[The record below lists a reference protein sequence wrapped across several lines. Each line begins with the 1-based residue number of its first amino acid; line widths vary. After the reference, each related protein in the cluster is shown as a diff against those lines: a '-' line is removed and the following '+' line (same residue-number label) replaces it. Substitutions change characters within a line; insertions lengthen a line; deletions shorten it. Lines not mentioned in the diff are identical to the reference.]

1 MENTAIV
8 NYSDLLL
15 RLAELKSNRETQL
28 DELKLSFSEFIT
40 SIDIVSLFTKKSDS
54 DNDHHPQDLLKTGI
68 NMALNLIT
76 GLIFGKT
83 RSIKGYLSAMMIER
97 FTTMVI
103 DNNIINIITGI
114 ASMIFKNRNQDRNQD
129 SDQNNNQDNNPE

>member
-1 MENTAIV
+1 MENTAIM

-28 DELKLSFSEFIT
+28 DELKFSFSEFIA

-54 DNDHHPQDLLKTGI
+54 DNENHPQDLLKTGI

-97 FTTMVI
+97 FTAMLI
-103 DNNIINIITGI
+103 DNNIINIVTGI

-129 SDQNNNQDNNPE
+129 SDQNNNHE